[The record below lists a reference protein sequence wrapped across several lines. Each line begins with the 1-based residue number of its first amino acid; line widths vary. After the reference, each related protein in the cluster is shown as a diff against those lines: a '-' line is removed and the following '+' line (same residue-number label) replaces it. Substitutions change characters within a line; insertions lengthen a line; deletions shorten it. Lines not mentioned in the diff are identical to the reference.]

1 MLYQDNIPGKFFT
14 LLWIHA
20 AHLFY
25 REKADAISLYISGQL
40 FCCPS
45 IELEFEDRNFS
56 FLHSAPMKMLLYT
69 LASIYLAN
77 TCVTGLVLKRNCT
90 VQTFS
95 CPCGQSIGF
104 GATGL
109 GKVRVA
115 SCVTNGS
122 HSKDVCSSEAA
133 RAKCHEIQGLLQDL
147 ARFFSQL
154 LLQFSFFFNPFQK
167 LNESCRFSCRV

>member
-1 MLYQDNIPGKFFT
+1 
-14 LLWIHA
+14 
-20 AHLFY
+20 
-25 REKADAISLYISGQL
+25 
-40 FCCPS
+40 
-45 IELEFEDRNFS
+45 
-56 FLHSAPMKMLLYT
+56 MKMLLYT

-77 TCVTGLVLKRNCT
+77 TCVAGLVLKRNCT

-109 GKVRVA
+109 GKVSV
-115 SCVTNGS
+115 CVTNRS

-133 RAKCHEIQGLLQDL
+133 RTKCHEIQGLLQDL
-147 ARFFSQL
+147 ARFFAQL

-167 LNESCRFSCRV
+167 LNESRSRLFVGSKLQLGSIRPSSRGLSRDR